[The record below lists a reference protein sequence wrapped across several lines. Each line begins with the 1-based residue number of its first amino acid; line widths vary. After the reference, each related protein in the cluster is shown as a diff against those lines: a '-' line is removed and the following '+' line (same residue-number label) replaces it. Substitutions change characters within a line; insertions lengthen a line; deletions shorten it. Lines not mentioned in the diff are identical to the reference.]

1 MTDVAPTLVRAQAGQ
16 EGGSAADAARGR
28 VLIVEDEYFVAL
40 DAEEALTSAGYE
52 VCGIAT
58 SAEEAVAL
66 AEAERPELVLMDI
79 RLLGPRDGIEAA
91 AEIRQRLG
99 LRSLFATA
107 HSDSATRARAEAAAS
122 PLGWLIK
129 PYSREQLNGAV
140 GAAMA
145 RLRRRG

>member
-1 MTDVAPTLVRAQAGQ
+1 VTDVAPTLVRAQAGQ

-58 SAEEAVAL
+58 SAEEAL